1 MESIITETVSKE
13 QQAQNLENLKYDP
26 SENSGNILFNN
37 SCDSDLHFYDTLI
50 QNLNTR
56 YILPQELQN
65 FPADDKLGNIE
76 CFYRI

>member
-1 MESIITETVSKE
+1 MKSIINETVSKE

-26 SENSGNILFNN
+26 SENSGNILFGN
-37 SCDSDLHFYDTLI
+37 SSDSDLHFYDTL
-50 QNLNTR
+50 LNTR